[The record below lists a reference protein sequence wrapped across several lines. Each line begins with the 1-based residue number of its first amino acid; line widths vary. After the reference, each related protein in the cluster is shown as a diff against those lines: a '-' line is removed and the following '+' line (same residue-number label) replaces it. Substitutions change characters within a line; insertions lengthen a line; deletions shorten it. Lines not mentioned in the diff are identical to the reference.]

1 MPTINLA
8 TLRVKLTAD
17 NAEYQE
23 KVTESKQK
31 TQEHSKV
38 FETAI
43 AGAAVAAF
51 AVAAKAAIDFAKES
65 SREFQQFDKQIREVY
80 TLMPGMSTKAMDAMS
95 GDVLAFSAEV
105 GRVSDEVVPA
115 LYQAISAGVPQDNV
129 FEFMRVASDAAAG
142 GVTELETAVDGI
154 SSVMNAYGQDVISA
168 TQASDLMFT
177 AVKGGK
183 TTFDELSRSL
193 FNVIPTAAS
202 LNLEFG
208 NVTAALATMT
218 AQGTPTTVA
227 TTQLRQLLVELSKD
241 GSEAAATF
249 EKLAGKSFTEFIAQG
264 GNLAGALTIM
274 EQGAADSNLRLSDMF
289 GSVEAG
295 NAALALTGAG
305 AAKFAQELQAAADAS
320 GATEEAAAIMNDS
333 LEHQEALAKAAKE
346 EMMILIGDALE
357 PAKRAWLEL
366 QTAIAKTA
374 VESLKTGAV
383 EDDLRAQFE
392 ALGFAGADLEMRVV
406 AARMATTELGN
417 EQIGTEAQSIRMA
430 RAVQL
435 LSGEFDG
442 NVDAL
447 NEQITANIDAE
458 RSMENAIDT
467 VTAYYVGM
475 GELTQAAES
484 QTAANKKA
492 ESSVSALARSE
503 QLHAIDIAREA
514 EQYRASQRAMEEA
527 AAARELFIEQF
538 DAYTAVINDART
550 PVEELITAQAD
561 LTVAQGE
568 WVTAVVD
575 TSGQV
580 AQINQQLSFDL
591 VDGQRKA
598 YQDILLTVD
607 EGSAEWLAAYDA
619 LQADLTDSQRAALV
633 AQAADLQ
640 AQNGAIQSVYTGNAA
655 SAEEAQAR
663 IDTANAAIS
672 ASYRQAALE
681 IAMTKI
687 SQQYGEDAL
696 AAQEAY
702 LALSVAMGTLTQEEA
717 DKLLDVATKTDAVTT
732 ATTAMM
738 DKYLEDGQLTADEA
752 EKIATAVDLIEES
765 SGLSYEAIQIL
776 VDNGVTDL
784 ASLSESAQTTGTDF
798 ANSRAEVDDLN
809 TSLLGLPDKI
819 TVDVYVNTYGD
830 VPPTGGG
837 APSSGSGGAGTPG
850 RGGDNEYAMGGFTG
864 FGATADIAG
873 VVHRGEYVFNAD
885 AVASM
890 GIDTLDA
897 MHSIAQMGGVPA
909 VGMPA
914 GGGDTTTTYNIY
926 NQTREAAALTMAQV
940 YQEKRARLDAWM
952 GV

>member
-23 KVTESKQK
+23 KITESKTK
-31 TQEHSKV
+31 TQDHGKV

-51 AVAAKAAIDFAKES
+51 AVAAKAAIDFARES
-65 SREFQQFDKQIREVY
+65 SREFQQFDKQVREVF

-95 GDVLAFSAEV
+95 GDVLAFGAEV

-129 FEFMRVASDAAAG
+129 FEFMRVASNAAQG

-227 TTQLRQLLVELSKD
+227 TTQLRQLLIELSKE
-241 GSEAAATF
+241 GSAAAATF
-249 EKLAGKSFTEFIAQG
+249 EKLSGKSFTEFIAQG
-264 GNLAGALTIM
+264 GNLAGALAIM

-289 GSVEAG
+289 SSVEAG

-305 AAKFAQELQAAADAS
+305 AAKFAQELEAAANAS

-346 EMMILIGDALE
+346 EMMVLIGEGLE

-383 EDDLRAQFE
+383 EDDLRGQFE
-392 ALGFAGADLEMRVV
+392 ALGFAGAELEMRIV

-417 EQIGTEAQSIRMA
+417 EQIGAEKQAARMA
-430 RAVQL
+430 RAVEI

-447 NEQITANIDAE
+447 NDLITTQMDMEAQDAIRLDQYQTMYE
-458 RSMENAIDT
+458 MQNGLLT
-467 VTAYYVGM
+467 VT
-475 GELTQAAES
+475 EE
-484 QTAANKKA
+484 QTAANETA
-492 ESSVSALARSE
+492 IETVSRLAASE
-503 QLHAIDIAREA
+503 QLHALDIANA
-514 EQYRASQRAMEEA
+514 AQQHAINA
-527 AAARELFIEQF
+527 AAVEADRLAHELFIADFER
-538 DAYTAVINDART
+538 YTAVIDAARG
-550 PVEELITAQAD
+550 PVGDLEQAQRD
-561 LTVAQGE
+561 LTAASGE
-568 WVTAVVD
+568 WVTTIAD
-575 TSGQV
+575 GSGE
-580 AQINQQLSFDL
+580 IITYYT
-591 VDGQRKA
+591 G
-598 YQDILLTVD
+598 
-607 EGSAEWLAAYDA
+607 DA
-619 LQADLTDSQRAALV
+619 RAAE
-633 AQAADLQ
+633 D
-640 AQNGAIQSVYTGNAA
+640 
-655 SAEEAQAR
+655 AQAR
-663 IDTANAAIS
+663 IDAANAAIS
-672 ASYRQAALE
+672 ASYRQTALD
-681 IAMTKI
+681 IAMVKI
-687 SQQYGEDAL
+687 SEQYGEDAL

-702 LALSVAMGTLTQEEA
+702 LKLAVAMGTLTQEEA

-738 DKYLEDGQLTADEA
+738 DKYLNDGDLTTQEA
-752 EKIATAVDLIEES
+752 EKIATAVALIETHADDSRDATGRFSDES
-765 SGLSYEAIQIL
+765 GENLRAVRKGASDTGQAFFDVIGDIDAVGLAVSK
-776 VDNGVTDL
+776 
-784 ASLSESAQTTGTDF
+784 
-798 ANSRAEVDDLN
+798 
-809 TSLLGLPDKI
+809 LPNEKTI
-819 TVDVYVNTYGD
+819 DVYVNVHGD
-830 VPPTGGG
+830 VPDPG
-837 APSSGSGGAGTPG
+837 APSGGGRGTPG
-850 RGGDNEYAMGGFTG
+850 RGGDNEFASGGFTG

-873 VVHRGEYVFNAD
+873 IVHRGEYVFNAD
-885 AVASM
+885 AVANM
-890 GIDTLDA
+890 GVDTLDA
-897 MHSIAQMGGVPA
+897 MHSIAQMGGTPP
-909 VGMPA
+909 VGVPA
-914 GGGDTTTTYNIY
+914 GGGDTYYTYQIY

-940 YQEKRARLDAWM
+940 YQEKRARLDAYM
-952 GV
+952 GI

>member
-31 TQEHSKV
+31 TQEHGKV
-38 FETAI
+38 LETAI
-43 AGAAVAAF
+43 AGAAVDAF

-115 LYQAISAGVPQDNV
+115 LYQAISASVPQDNV

-183 TTFDELSRSL
+183 LTFDELSRSL

-241 GSEAAATF
+241 GSAAADTF

-264 GNLAGALTIM
+264 GNLAGALAIM

-467 VTAYYVGM
+467 MTAYYVGM
-475 GELTQAAES
+475 GELTAANEA
-484 QTAANKKA
+484 QTAANLA
-492 ESSVSALARSE
+492 AIESTNNLSMSE
-503 QLHAIDIAREA
+503 QRHAIDIARA
-514 EQYRASQRAMEEA
+514 TEQYTLNKLAMEESQ
-527 AAARELFIEQF
+527 AARELFIADFER
-538 DAYTAVINDART
+538 YTAVMDAARG
-550 PVEELITAQAD
+550 PVAD
-561 LTVAQGE
+561 LEQAQRDLTAASGE
-568 WVTAVVD
+568 WVTTIAD
-575 TSGQV
+575 GSGE
-580 AQINQQLSFDL
+580 IIT
-591 VDGQRKA
+591 
-598 YQDILLTVD
+598 Y
-607 EGSAEWLAAYDA
+607 
-619 LQADLTDSQRAALV
+619 
-633 AQAADLQ
+633 
-640 AQNGAIQSVYTGNAA
+640 YTGDA
-655 SAEEAQAR
+655 SAAEEAQAR

-672 ASYRQAALE
+672 ASYRQAALD

-819 TVDVYVNTYGD
+819 TVDVYVNTHGD

-837 APSSGSGGAGTPG
+837 APSSSGGAGTPG

-890 GIDTLDA
+890 GVDTLDA

>member
-31 TQEHSKV
+31 TQDHAKV

-51 AVAAKAAIDFAKES
+51 AVAAKAAIDFARES

-80 TLMPGMSTKAMDAMS
+80 TLMPGMSNKAMDAMS

-129 FEFMRVASDAAAG
+129 FEFMRVASNAAQG

-183 TTFDELSRSL
+183 LTFDELSRSL

-227 TTQLRQLLVELSKD
+227 TTQLRQLLIELSKD
-241 GSEAAATF
+241 GSAAAATF
-249 EKLAGKSFTEFIAQG
+249 EKLSGKSFTEFIAQG
-264 GNLAGALTIM
+264 GNLAGALAIM

-289 GSVEAG
+289 SSVEAG

-305 AAKFAQELQAAADAS
+305 AAKFAQELEAAANAS

-346 EMMILIGDALE
+346 EMMVLIGEGLE

-392 ALGFAGADLEMRVV
+392 ELGFAGADLEMRIV

-417 EQIGTEAQSIRMA
+417 EQIGAEAQAVRMA
-430 RAVQL
+430 RAVEL

-447 NEQITANIDAE
+447 NDQVSATIDAE
-458 RSMENAIDT
+458 ESMANAT
-467 VTAYYVGM
+467 ETATAYYIGM
-475 GELTQAAES
+475 GELAEATNDQAD
-484 QTAANKKA
+484 ANRKA
-492 ESSVSALARSE
+492 EASVSALARSE

-514 EQYRASQRAMEEA
+514 DQYRASQRAMEEA
-527 AAARELFIEQF
+527 AAARELFIAQF
-538 DAYTAVINDART
+538 DAYTAVINEART

-561 LTVAQGE
+561 LTIAQGE

-580 AQINQQLSFDL
+580 AEINQQLSFDL
-591 VDGQRKA
+591 ADGQRKA
-598 YQDILLTVD
+598 YQDILVTVE
-607 EGSAEWLAAYDA
+607 EGSAEWLTAYDA
-619 LQADLTDSQRAALV
+619 LQSDLTASQRAALV

-655 SAEEAQAR
+655 AAEEAQTR
-663 IDTANAAIS
+663 IDAANAAIS
-672 ASYRQAALE
+672 LSYRQAALD
-681 IAMTKI
+681 IAMVKI
-687 SQQYGEDAL
+687 SEQYGADAL

-702 LALSVAMGTLTQEEA
+702 LNLSVAMGTLTQEEA
-717 DKLLDVATKTDAVTT
+717 DRLLDVATKTDAVTT

-765 SGLSYEAIQIL
+765 SGLSYEAIQVL
-776 VDNGVTDL
+776 VDGGVTDL
-784 ASLSESAQTTGTDF
+784 AQLSDSAQTTGTDF

-809 TSLLGLPDKI
+809 TSLLGLPTEI
-819 TVDVYVNTYGD
+819 TVDVYVNTHGD

-837 APSSGSGGAGTPG
+837 APSGGGAGTPG
-850 RGGDNEYAMGGFTG
+850 RGGDNEYAAGGFTG

-873 VVHRGEYVFNAD
+873 IVHRGEYVFNAD

-890 GIDTLDA
+890 GVDTLDA
-897 MHSIAQMGGVPA
+897 MHSIAQMGGTPA
-909 VGMPA
+909 VGVPA
-914 GGGDTTTTYNIY
+914 GGGDTTNTYNIY

-952 GV
+952 GI